1 MLKRNLLSGAVA
13 GFAATAPMTAAMVAM
28 HRFLPP
34 QERYPLPPRHI
45 TEELAEEAG
54 VNDQLS
60 EPQRRAATMVNHF
73 AYGAAAGALYAPLAR
88 NVPAHPLVKG
98 IAFGLTVW
106 TVSYLGLL
114 PAAGIL
120 SPATRHP
127 ARRNALMIAAHV
139 VWGAATGVLADR
151 LDSRR

>member
-1 MLKRNLLSGAVA
+1 MVKPDVLSGALA
-13 GFAATAPMTAAMVAM
+13 GLTATAPMTAAMVAM
-28 HRFLPP
+28 HHFLPP
-34 QERYPLPPRHI
+34 RERYPLPPRQI
-45 TEELAEEAG
+45 TEKLAEEAG
-54 VNDQLS
+54 VNDELS
-60 EPQRRAATMVNHF
+60 EPQRRTATMVNHF

-120 SPATRHP
+120 PPATRHSP
-127 ARRNALMIAAHV
+127 RRNVLMIAAHV
-139 VWGAATGVLADR
+139 VWGAATGVLADL